1 MPTQYSLGGDP
12 VEDKDSEN
20 TSHSSRDRTRK
31 TQVESNI
38 AHIDCE
44 DEIEV
49 WVSSLD
55 DELYGYFAMELQV
68 KQTISEKQ
76 YAFTLHRC
84 CESPNPVMPRSLSGG
99 GRVGQFSDV
108 VTWLLNS
115 LAIPYVDA
123 DKAGVPV
130 GRNVPK
136 SNLRVFIPDAAYEF
150 LEVNESKAEEILD
163 RFHALEENHATDRQ
177 IHILKKLREQR
188 HLDRRTQSPLYT
200 YKKAIDHTIR
210 SRLGW
215 SKSIGS
221 GSNTRELPHK
231 TIHGV
236 PDSDE
241 RFDGWTLDELGDELT
256 AVRKNI
262 AMNEE
267 YREELQ
273 EMYREQKDPTFE
285 DLVRTHFPEFEQSLL
300 G

>member
-20 TSHSSRDRTRK
+20 TSHSSRDCSRK

-38 AHIDCE
+38 THIDCE
-44 DEIEV
+44 DEIEA

-55 DELYGYFAMELQV
+55 DELYGYFELELDV
-68 KQTISEKQ
+68 KQTIAEKQ
-76 YAFTLHRC
+76 YAFTSRRC
-84 CESPNPVMPRSLSGG
+84 CEAPNPVLQRRYSFGG
-99 GRVGQFSDV
+99 GAGSFPSIIK
-108 VTWLLNS
+108 WLS
-115 LAIPYVDA
+115 ETLAIPYVDA

-150 LEVNESKAEEILD
+150 LEVSESEAEEILD
-163 RFHALEENHATDRQ
+163 RFHALEENHATERQ
-177 IHILKKLREQR
+177 IHILKKQREQR
-188 HLDRRTQSPLYT
+188 QLDRRTQSPLYT
-200 YKKAIDHTIR
+200 HKRAIEHTIR